1 MECHLKIQR
10 ILTWAPMRNLICKQ
24 TGCLKLYWANGLL
37 YIIVPHLI
45 WGVPE
50 TQRIYLKAVKTRIE
64 VHQGFHILWPLHLDN
79 AHQPHSLQ
87 QCHGHPKSDGGAQQ
101 CGGLVKADSP
111 AGTGAYR
118 QWKSENTFFGPHYIS
133 FGPGHFYWTLLH
145 FFCRWLPFFWTC
157 TPSFWTSSFPPA
169 RPGPNH
175 TLFG

>member
-1 MECHLKIQR
+1 MECHLKIR
-10 ILTWAPMRNLICKQ
+10 RSLTWAPMRKLICKQ

-37 YIIVPHLI
+37 YITVPHLI

-50 TQRIYLKAVKTRIE
+50 TQRIYLKAVITRIE

-118 QWKSENTFFGPHYIS
+118 QWKSLIYEPMLGWIWIHMDQLSTLNQWPAS
-133 FGPGHFYWTLLH
+133 FRTSKPLR
-145 FFCRWLPFFWTC
+145 FC
-157 TPSFWTSSFPPA
+157 
-169 RPGPNH
+169 
-175 TLFG
+175 